1 MSSVLVLVLV
11 LVLVAV
17 RVRVRVAVH
26 ESTQPL
32 STRADNRAMLDHE
45 KLDVY
50 QCALRFAALAFQILQ
65 NMPRGHAEL
74 SDQLRRATLSIPLNI
89 AEGAGKPSDKDRS
102 RFNAIARG
110 SAMECGAILD
120 LLQLQALAQPAAVSE
135 AKSLLVRLVAM
146 LSKMC
151 R

>member
-1 MSSVLVLVLV
+1 
-11 LVLVAV
+11 
-17 RVRVRVAVH
+17 
-26 ESTQPL
+26 
-32 STRADNRAMLDHE
+32 MLDHE

-50 QCALRFAALAFQILQ
+50 QCALRFAALAFQILE
-65 NMPRGHAEL
+65 NVPRGHAEL

-89 AEGAGKPSDKDRS
+89 AEGAGKPSLKDRS
-102 RFNAIARG
+102 RFHAIARG

-120 LLQLQALAQPAAVSE
+120 LLQLQALAQPPAVPE

>member
-1 MSSVLVLVLV
+1 M
-11 LVLVAV
+11 
-17 RVRVRVAVH
+17 
-26 ESTQPL
+26 TF
-32 STRADNRAMLDHE
+32 DHE

-50 QCALRFAALAFQILQ
+50 QCALRFAALAFQVLER
-65 NMPRGHAEL
+65 MPRGHAEL

-89 AEGAGKPSDKDRS
+89 AEGAGKPTDKDRS
-102 RFNAIARG
+102 RFHAIARG

-120 LLQLQALAQPAAVSE
+120 LLLLQALVEPQTVHQ

>member
-1 MSSVLVLVLV
+1 M
-11 LVLVAV
+11 
-17 RVRVRVAVH
+17 
-26 ESTQPL
+26 
-32 STRADNRAMLDHE
+32 DHE

-50 QCALRFAALAFQILQ
+50 QCALRFAALAFQILE

-89 AEGAGKPSDKDRS
+89 AEGAGKPSVKDRS
-102 RFNAIARG
+102 RFHAIARG

-120 LLQLQALAQPAAVSE
+120 LLQLQALAQPPVVAE